1 MKVIEKILALLAA
14 LSLITVL
21 LISAAEAAVYMDFN
35 YYQKEYEKYEVL
47 NELQMSMDDV
57 MDVTHKMMSYL
68 RGDREELSVITEV
81 DGRKQDFFN
90 EQDRFHME
98 EVRNIFCKALEIR
111 RIAIIFFLV
120 SLFILFVAN
129 ADWKRSVASGYIWIT
144 GMLTVAAGVLAV
156 LMMRNFNQCFVI
168 FHEIFFDNDLWM
180 FDPETDY
187 MIRMLPEGLFAD
199 FAARIGLFAG
209 GVLLIF
215 LIIAIILYRMAK
227 KKQEDRELF
236 CIS

>member
-1 MKVIEKILALLAA
+1 MKGGGEEKVKVIEKILALLAA

-98 EVRNIFCKALEIR
+98 EVRNICLDYVK
-111 RIAIIFFLV
+111 
-120 SLFILFVAN
+120 
-129 ADWKRSVASGYIWIT
+129 KRA
-144 GMLTVAAGVLAV
+144 
-156 LMMRNFNQCFVI
+156 
-168 FHEIFFDNDLWM
+168 
-180 FDPETDY
+180 
-187 MIRMLPEGLFAD
+187 
-199 FAARIGLFAG
+199 
-209 GVLLIF
+209 
-215 LIIAIILYRMAK
+215 
-227 KKQEDRELF
+227 
-236 CIS
+236 

>member
-1 MKVIEKILALLAA
+1 MKVIEKILAVLAA

-21 LISAAEAAVYMDFN
+21 LISAAEAAIYVNFN

-47 NELQMSMDDV
+47 DELQMSMDDV

-68 RGDREELSVITEV
+68 RGGLEELSVITEI
-81 DGRKQDFFN
+81 DGRRQDFFN

-111 RIAIIFFLV
+111 KIAIVLLIGSMV
-120 SLFILFVAN
+120 TLFIAK
-129 ADWKRSVASGYIWIT
+129 ADWKRYVSASYMWIT
-144 GMLTVAAGVLAV
+144 GILTAIAGVLAI

-236 CIS
+236 YIS